1 MTDSLPIAAD
11 EDPRESRTGLREA
24 LIEAALT
31 MVKDEGI
38 EGISVREVARRAG
51 VSSGAPFRHFKDRN
65 ALLAAVA
72 EDGFERLE
80 ASMARAIANGPED
93 VVEQLKLVGV
103 TFATFAARHPAH
115 YRVMHHPSLA
125 LAAYPGIAAHAAR
138 RREQLRSLVLAGQAS
153 GRIRNADTELVVL
166 LCVSMVGG
174 LARLFVDGGLECPVD
189 LANQPYAE
197 VEALARAMID
207 LAGIGLVTDDAR
219 AHYEKSIPVA
229 IKGRAKRKKAP
240 AKAPSSRRR

>member
-1 MTDSLPIAAD
+1 MTDSLPIVAD
-11 EDPRESRTGLREA
+11 DDPRESRTGLREA

-80 ASMARAIANGPED
+80 ASMVRAMKSAPDD

-138 RREQLRSLVLAGQAS
+138 RREHLRGLVLAGQAS

-166 LCVSMVGG
+166 LCVSVVGG

-197 VEALARAMID
+197 VEALARATIE
-207 LAGIGLVTDDAR
+207 LTGIGLVTDDAR
-219 AHYEKSIPVA
+219 PHYEKSIPVA